1 MDGSGCLIVSME
13 PTQHIQISTAPARI
27 ERVETFLVDLPT
39 IRPHKLSMATM
50 DGQTLMLVR
59 LYCSDGTV
67 GTGEGTTIGGLAYG
81 AESPEGMKLAIDTYF
96 APLLLGADANHVPA
110 IMAKLNKGIQDNRFS
125 KCAVETALF
134 DALGQR
140 TGLPVSQLL
149 GGRVRDSLP
158 VAWTLA
164 SGDTAKDIDEAERM
178 LAARRHKIFKLKIG
192 RRAVDAD
199 VAHVAAIKKALGDR
213 GAVRVDVNMAW
224 SELDA
229 QRGLAGLVDAG
240 CELVEQPVAS
250 VDALTRLKGRFA
262 IAVMADESLTGP
274 VSAFA
279 LARQAGVDVFAIKT
293 EQSGGLR
300 AAQQVA
306 GIADAAGIELYGG
319 TMLEGAIGTIASA
332 HAFATFRELQWGT
345 ELFGPLLLTE
355 EILTEP
361 LQYRDFHL
369 AVPTAPG
376 LGIALDEDRVQFFRR
391 DKKQGATVAVV
402 RPAGVAR

>member
-1 MDGSGCLIVSME
+1 MQH
-13 PTQHIQISTAPARI
+13 TQRFQSCAASVVI
-27 ERVETFLVDLPT
+27 ERVETLLLDLPT
-39 IRPHKLSMATM
+39 IRPHQLSMATM
-50 DGQTLMLVR
+50 NGQTLMLVR

-67 GTGEGTTIGGLAYG
+67 GVGEGTTIGGLAYG

-96 APLLLGADANHVPA
+96 APLLLGAQASHVPA
-110 IMAKLNKGIQDNRFS
+110 LMAKLNKAIRDNRFA

-134 DALGQR
+134 DALGHR

-178 LAARRHKIFKLKIG
+178 LAQRRHNIFKLKIG
-192 RRAVDAD
+192 RRAVADD

-224 SELDA
+224 SELEA
-229 QRGLAGLVDAG
+229 QHGLAGLVDAG

-250 VDALTRLKGRFA
+250 ADALARLKGRFP

-274 VSAFA
+274 ASAFA
-279 LARQAGVDVFAIKT
+279 LARVAGADVFAVKT
-293 EQSGGLR
+293 EQSGGLL
-300 AAQQVA
+300 AALQVA
-306 GIADAAGIELYGG
+306 AIADAAGVELYGG
-319 TMLEGAIGTIASA
+319 TMLEGAVGTVAAA
-332 HAFATFRELQWGT
+332 HAFATFRNLQWGT
-345 ELFGPLLLTE
+345 ELFGPLLLTQ
-355 EILTEP
+355 EILAQP
-361 LQYRDFHL
+361 LQYKDFQL

-376 LGIALDEDRVQFFRR
+376 LGIMLDEDRVQYFRR
-391 DKKQGATVAVV
+391 DKKQASAVAVPQ
-402 RPAGVAR
+402 PAPAVSQY